1 MNILQM
7 SVQAGLLTA
16 IVIAI
21 RAVALYKLPRTSFLF
36 LWGIVLLR
44 MLIPFSVS
52 AKWSIYNIFGSV
64 YPGAVR
70 GSGDLTKEIS
80 AIEKG
85 FAHIRAEVPAGRG
98 GTSEVSPLTV
108 LWLCGAA
115 VLAVLFVDMLVRSRR
130 VLKDANPVKAEPFIA
145 EWLALH
151 RILRPLEI
159 LRSAHIASPLAL
171 GVLRPYIIL
180 PEKMDI
186 SDEKLVSY
194 VLAHEYIHVRRFD
207 MLWKLLALCAVCI
220 HWFNPMAWGMLF
232 LLSRDLELSCDEM
245 VLRYTAGADRAE
257 YAGSLLDMAERNR
270 SFSLIHNYFG
280 KNAIEERI
288 LSIMKYKKTS
298 VLSLISASAIV
309 AGTAAVFAT
318 SAQAGN
324 SRISPEEQ
332 DRMSNAEAEAV
343 LDTLEV
349 SNIISYVDPQDG
361 RTYYSFDDGGSFE
374 PLTEEEFEQRFPTPD
389 VEWWTYEEYAAW
401 LEKEK
406 KELQG
411 MIGERGWTG
420 GRGEF
425 VWTQEIVDE
434 TIAVYEE
441 ILQDIKNGLQVSRSV
456 NGNDDI
462 QLAYNPEDVEL
473 GASER
478 ELELSILLSNGEQKM
493 FGPYETEEELLA
505 EVEPFCEEQV
515 RLGNMEQSEA
525 DEIIGR
531 YVK

>member
-1 MNILQM
+1 
-7 SVQAGLLTA
+7 
-16 IVIAI
+16 
-21 RAVALYKLPRTSFLF
+21 
-36 LWGIVLLR
+36 
-44 MLIPFSVS
+44 
-52 AKWSIYNIFGSV
+52 
-64 YPGAVR
+64 
-70 GSGDLTKEIS
+70 
-80 AIEKG
+80 
-85 FAHIRAEVPAGRG
+85 
-98 GTSEVSPLTV
+98 
-108 LWLCGAA
+108 
-115 VLAVLFVDMLVRSRR
+115 
-130 VLKDANPVKAEPFIA
+130 
-145 EWLALH
+145 
-151 RILRPLEI
+151 
-159 LRSAHIASPLAL
+159 
-171 GVLRPYIIL
+171 
-180 PEKMDI
+180 
-186 SDEKLVSY
+186 
-194 VLAHEYIHVRRFD
+194 
-207 MLWKLLALCAVCI
+207 
-220 HWFNPMAWGMLF
+220 
-232 LLSRDLELSCDEM
+232 
-245 VLRYTAGADRAE
+245 
-257 YAGSLLDMAERNR
+257 
-270 SFSLIHNYFG
+270 
-280 KNAIEERI
+280 
-288 LSIMKYKKTS
+288 MKYKKTS

-361 RTYYSFDDGGSFE
+361 RTYYSFDDGGSFV
-374 PLTEEEFEQRFPTPD
+374 PLTEEEFEQCFPTPD

>member
-1 MNILQM
+1 MKKDGQSDVVLIGAGIMSATLGAMLKELAPEWNI
-7 SVQAGLLTA
+7 T
-16 IVIAI
+16 
-21 RAVALYKLPRTSFLF
+21 
-36 LWGIVLLR
+36 
-44 MLIPFSVS
+44 
-52 AKWSIYNIFGSV
+52 IF
-64 YPGAVR
+64 
-70 GSGDLTKEIS
+70 
-80 AIEKG
+80 
-85 FAHIRAEVPAGRG
+85 
-98 GTSEVSPLTV
+98 
-108 LWLCGAA
+108 
-115 VLAVLFVDMLVRSRR
+115 
-130 VLKDANPVKAEPFIA
+130 
-145 EWLALH
+145 
-151 RILRPLEI
+151 
-159 LRSAHIASPLAL
+159 
-171 GVLRPYIIL
+171 
-180 PEKMDI
+180 
-186 SDEKLVSY
+186 EKLSE
-194 VLAHEYIHVRRFD
+194 AGAESTNEWNNAGTGHN
-207 MLWKLLALCAVCI
+207 ALC
-220 HWFNPMAWGMLF
+220 
-232 LLSRDLELSCDEM
+232 ELN
-245 VLRYTAGADRAE
+245 YTVE
-257 YAGSLLDMAERNR
+257 
-270 SFSLIHNYFG
+270 
-280 KNAIEERI
+280 
-288 LSIMKYKKTS
+288 KK
-298 VLSLISASAIV
+298 
-309 AGTAAVFAT
+309 
-318 SAQAGN
+318 
-324 SRISPEEQ
+324 
-332 DRMSNAEAEAV
+332 
-343 LDTLEV
+343 
-349 SNIISYVDPQDG
+349 DG